1 MAMENRPSDDFTGT
15 WISPPRLDGG
25 WHEVAYENGRPNG
38 RFRRYLNNGVI
49 HREGSM
55 LNGLYHGEMIVRD
68 SSGNVL
74 DVSHFEHGTGIYR
87 IFMSGG
93 QLGWEI
99 PIRNGK
105 RHGLVKRF
113 KVDGSS
119 ISVEEFVDDKRV
131 S

>member
-15 WISPPRLDGG
+15 WTSPPRPDGWREIEYG
-25 WHEVAYENGRPNG
+25 NGRPNG
-38 RFRRYLNNGVI
+38 QFRVYLGNGIV
-49 HREGSM
+49 HREGW
-55 LNGLYHGEMIVRD
+55 LVDGLYHGEMIVRD
-68 SSGNVL
+68 SSGRVL

-93 QLGWEI
+93 QLGSEI

-113 KVDGSS
+113 KVDGSL